1 MLKYFWQA
9 LKYFYIMCDIAW
21 YDNWHAVKRYSNWRP
36 SELFVSYF
44 QSEVEHLKQ
53 TNEFWF
59 LSLEKT

>member
-21 YDNWHAVKRYSNWRP
+21 YDNWHAVKWYNNWRP

-44 QSEVEHLKQ
+44 QSEMEC
-53 TNEFWF
+53 
-59 LSLEKT
+59 